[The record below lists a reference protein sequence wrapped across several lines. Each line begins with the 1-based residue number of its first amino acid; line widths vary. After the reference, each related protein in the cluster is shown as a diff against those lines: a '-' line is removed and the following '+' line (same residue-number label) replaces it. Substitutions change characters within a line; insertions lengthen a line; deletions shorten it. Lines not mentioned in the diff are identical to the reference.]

1 MTLFELIKN
10 ELKAIFTDPA
20 IILTVFGG
28 LIFYS
33 FLYPLPYSQQTPQE
47 QSITVVNLD
56 KSLTSYQ
63 LERMADAT
71 PQVKI
76 VTHANSI
83 EQAKQ
88 QFFSGVARGI
98 LVIPKHFNR
107 DLLLGK
113 SPTLS
118 YAGDASYFL
127 VYGTIAE
134 GLAKAGG
141 TLAAKAKIKQLLID
155 GVPIERAKKQYGQI
169 KLNMKPTFNPTLGY
183 VNYVVPAVFIL
194 ILQQTLIIG
203 LGLMGSDEKSSHG
216 YWNKQTTL
224 RMIATKTLIFVT
236 IYYLMAFY
244 YFGFSFDFYGINKL
258 ASPLLLIVLL
268 APFLLTSCFIGIC
281 LGAIVPRKEWVTV
294 FVLFGSMPLVFSA
307 GFIWPLESVPQPL
320 IWLTS
325 LFPSTPAIQAFLSVN
340 QMGAEFSQIISQWRL
355 LWIQVLGWGVLAF
368 FAYKKQQHQF
378 RKANEDA

>member
-1 MTLFELIKN
+1 MTLFELIKI
-10 ELKAIFTDPA
+10 ELKAIFTNSA

-28 LIFYS
+28 VIFYS
-33 FLYPLPYSQQTPQE
+33 FLYPLPYSHQIPQE

-71 PQVKI
+71 SQVKI
-76 VTHANSI
+76 VTHASSI

-88 QFFSGVARGI
+88 QFFSGLVRGI
-98 LVIPKHFNR
+98 LVIPKNFDR

-134 GLAKAGG
+134 GLAQAGG
-141 TLAAKAKIKQLLID
+141 ALAAKTKIKQLLID
-155 GVPIERAKKQYGQI
+155 GVPVERAKQQYGQI
-169 KLNMKPTFNPTLGY
+169 SLNMKPTFNPTMGY
-183 VNYVVPAVFIL
+183 INYVVPAVFVL

-203 LGLMGSDEKSSHG
+203 LGLMGSSEKSQGG
-216 YWNKQTTL
+216 YWAQQSIFK
-224 RMIATKTLIFVT
+224 IVATRTLIFVI
-236 IYYLMAFY
+236 IYYLMALY

-258 ASPLLLIVLL
+258 ASPLLLITLL
-268 APFLLTSCFIGIC
+268 APFLLTSSFIGIC
-281 LGAIVPRKEWVTV
+281 LGVIVPRREWVTV
-294 FVLFGSMPLVFSA
+294 FVLFSSMPLVFSA

-320 IWLTS
+320 IWLS
-325 LFPSTPAIQAFLSVN
+325 NIFPSTPAIQVFLSVN
-340 QMGAEFSQIISQWRL
+340 QMGADFSQIISQWQL
-355 LWIQVLGWGVLAF
+355 LWTQVLCWGILAF
-368 FAYKKQQHQF
+368 FAYHKQQHAF